1 MEVEMETEDLVE
13 GEAAEVLRA
22 REVANSVLASLKSQ
36 LTLLRESA
44 AETQQRQWLRLSRE
58 VLQTLAPKV
67 QAAQLKLRHE
77 QLRQQREELEKKLKE
92 GKIGLST
99 KAEEVQA
106 PSQAGAALASAP
118 STATSRW
125 ADAPIFASG
134 RRRFSN
140 FDSRAST
147 WDTKEKMAMVAMSA
161 RLIEAQKWFRK
172 SPEAMGRCL
181 DFGCGTGLL
190 AFELQPWCSAV
201 VGLDTSQGM
210 LEVMQEKIAAAGMKS
225 KMRTTG
231 SLQEVGEFD
240 LIVSMLCIHHVKDCA
255 LQLKELSSL
264 LRPSGRLVIVDFEAT
279 ENARIFHKES
289 ERKGDHYEHDGLP
302 AKELTQWLKD
312 ASMSEVDLV
321 RQPFEKERTK
331 QSAAAEDPDLEAR
344 GPPPPKAKP
353 KPKPKAAVVEQPTPP
368 RTNGLVN
375 INWKKKAAPG
385 PEDFR
390 LNDDFLREMAE
401 LRGSPM
407 DDGELSKDSVF
418 QVVDV
423 PELSETQLQYWFG
436 LRARQKR
443 PTPCSSRGTSV
454 HSTSRDVSGSGSSTP
469 SHGPSKICTAQPV
482 FSMLR
487 QRLLDDRTI
496 RSAGLFLARYRMN
509 HGRSTG
515 GASPKILVEDICKAV
530 LQCRIR
536 KDIDGLENLR
546 EAMETYA
553 QAGSPVARFVE
564 EQGLEALS
572 NCDPEAEHRLLYQ
585 VSCIPGIYE
594 RLRCFKIQSNWDK
607 DATKC
612 KTDLQVLKGG
622 LQVMTERKDVL
633 RRFFSQAMRLGN
645 KLNEAAG
652 GPLAP
657 HGFRMSSLETLMQT
671 KSPWRPKLS
680 LLHVILGLL
689 DAPQVARLAE
699 LEQLDPI
706 RAHGLLGKTSGVHER
721 CRDLVMSLSK
731 LRQLVAQVERKCC
744 EKAVPDQQ
752 DAFHDYL
759 EKFLEN
765 RRQEAVTL
773 AQGCFDLYSG
783 YKELAVFFGEPDAF
797 YPPPV
802 QSSDGAE
809 DMFLF
814 FHRFGEVVIR
824 AQKEIDSMRFR
835 EELEAAREGGPEAA
849 AQVAEEVAAA
859 NGMPIGFVKQR
870 LLPEPVTRAD
880 AVLMTPPGSPCRV
893 RTVASPCRGRA
904 SDKAISASARAVQR
918 LKKMSATPE
927 ADAQSDV
934 SDWEPNSGNRRSSG
948 SPVAPKVSLGLPRRR
963 LALPRERPQCCTPS
977 SSASSP
983 KWPDEHLE
991 DDDFASGASHASRRR
1006 STSRGCDED
1015 PEISTHAPS
1024 DAANMEVVLSLPLPS
1039 TPTNRRSLSVPRG
1052 CWD

>member
-1 MEVEMETEDLVE
+1 METAD
-13 GEAAEVLRA
+13 AEVLRA

-36 LTLLRESA
+36 LTVLRESA
-44 AETQQRQWLRLSRE
+44 VETQQRQWLRLSRE
-58 VLQTLAPKV
+58 LLQTAQTPR
-67 QAAQLKLRHE
+67 AAQATELKLRHE

-92 GKIGLST
+92 GKIGLSS
-99 KAEEVQA
+99 AEEVVDGRPHQA
-106 PSQAGAALASAP
+106 SGAAPASAP
-118 STATSRW
+118 STATS
-125 ADAPIFASG
+125 A
-134 RRRFSN
+134 
-140 FDSRAST
+140 
-147 WDTKEKMAMVAMSA
+147 
-161 RLIEAQKWFRK
+161 
-172 SPEAMGRCL
+172 
-181 DFGCGTGLL
+181 
-190 AFELQPWCSAV
+190 
-201 VGLDTSQGM
+201 TS
-210 LEVMQEKIAAAGMKS
+210 
-225 KMRTTG
+225 
-231 SLQEVGEFD
+231 
-240 LIVSMLCIHHVKDCA
+240 
-255 LQLKELSSL
+255 
-264 LRPSGRLVIVDFEAT
+264 LRPAV
-279 ENARIFHKES
+279 K
-289 ERKGDHYEHDGLP
+289 
-302 AKELTQWLKD
+302 AK
-312 ASMSEVDLV
+312 
-321 RQPFEKERTK
+321 
-331 QSAAAEDPDLEAR
+331 

-353 KPKPKAAVVEQPTPP
+353 RPKPKAAVVGQPTPP

-385 PEDFR
+385 PEDFS

-401 LRGSPM
+401 LRGHPM
-407 DDGELSKDSVF
+407 DDLELSKESVF
-418 QVVDV
+418 QGQVDV
-423 PELSETQLQYWFG
+423 PELSEMQLQYWFG
-436 LRARQKR
+436 IRARQKR

-454 HSTSRDVSGSGSSTP
+454 HSTSRDASGSGSSTP
-469 SHGPSKICTAQPV
+469 SHGPGKVAQPV

-509 HGRSTG
+509 HGRNGRSG
-515 GASPKILVEDICKAV
+515 AASPKVLVEDICKAV

-594 RLRCFKIQSNWDK
+594 RLRCFKIQSSWDK
-607 DATKC
+607 DAAKC

-622 LQVMTERKDVL
+622 LQVMAERKDVL

-744 EKAVPDQQ
+744 DKAVPDQQ

-783 YKELAVFFGEPDAF
+783 YKELSIFFGEPEAF

-802 QSSDGAE
+802 HSSDGAE

-814 FHRFGEVVIR
+814 FHRFGEVVVR
-824 AQKEIDSMRFR
+824 AKKEIDSMRFR

-849 AQVAEEVAAA
+849 AQVAEEVATA
-859 NGMPIGFVKQR
+859 NGLPIGLVKQR

-893 RTVASPCRGRA
+893 RNVASPCRGRA

-934 SDWEPNSGNRRSSG
+934 SDWEHNSGNRRTSG
-948 SPVAPKVSLGLPRRR
+948 SPAAPPKVSLGLPRRR

-983 KWPDEHLE
+983 KWPDEHGLE
-991 DDDFASGASHASRRR
+991 DDDFASGASQASRRRRR

-1015 PEISTHAPS
+1015 PELSTHAPS
-1024 DAANMEVVLSLPLPS
+1024 DAMEVVLSFPLPS

-1052 CWD
+1052 NEDAAHGRRSEMRQRLSSMANRLESKALSQFDGPADAAAGDPASEADSARYASCCSDSTDSTWETARSCCPLPIGPEANASLNAELKRQVRKRSKPQEFHTPKNHQRINLSPVGEPGETPYRDPKSCSTTKKGQSASAARSERSQGSHQKSSPPVARRLPFDRCPQRKK

>member
-1 MEVEMETEDLVE
+1 METE
-13 GEAAEVLRA
+13 GEDVLRA

-58 VLQTLAPKV
+58 VLQTLAPKT

-77 QLRQQREELEKKLKE
+77 QLRQQREKLEMKLKE
-92 GKIGLST
+92 GKIGLSST

-106 PSQAGAALASAP
+106 VSGAAPPSAP
-118 STATSRW
+118 TSTLTS
-125 ADAPIFASG
+125 
-134 RRRFSN
+134 
-140 FDSRAST
+140 
-147 WDTKEKMAMVAMSA
+147 
-161 RLIEAQKWFRK
+161 
-172 SPEAMGRCL
+172 
-181 DFGCGTGLL
+181 
-190 AFELQPWCSAV
+190 
-201 VGLDTSQGM
+201 TSSQRP
-210 LEVMQEKIAAAGMKS
+210 Q
-225 KMRTTG
+225 
-231 SLQEVGEFD
+231 
-240 LIVSMLCIHHVKDCA
+240 VK
-255 LQLKELSSL
+255 
-264 LRPSGRLVIVDFEAT
+264 
-279 ENARIFHKES
+279 
-289 ERKGDHYEHDGLP
+289 
-302 AKELTQWLKD
+302 AK
-312 ASMSEVDLV
+312 
-321 RQPFEKERTK
+321 
-331 QSAAAEDPDLEAR
+331 

-353 KPKPKAAVVEQPTPP
+353 KPKPKAAVLGQPTPP
-368 RTNGLVN
+368 RSNGLVN
-375 INWKKKAAPG
+375 INWKKKAAPE
-385 PEDFR
+385 PQDFS
-390 LNDDFLREMAE
+390 LNDDFLREMSE
-401 LRGSPM
+401 LRGRPV
-407 DDGELSKDSVF
+407 DDLELSKESVF
-418 QVVDV
+418 QGEADV
-423 PELSETQLQYWFG
+423 PELSEMQLQYWFG
-436 LRARQKR
+436 IRARQKR

-454 HSTSRDVSGSGSSTP
+454 HSTSRDASGSGSSTP
-469 SHGPSKICTAQPV
+469 SHGPGKVAQPV

-509 HGRSTG
+509 HGRSTTS
-515 GASPKILVEDICKAV
+515 GASPKLLVEDICKAV

-564 EQGLEALS
+564 EQGLDALS
-572 NCDPEAEHRLLYQ
+572 NCEPEAEHRLLYQ

-607 DATKC
+607 DAAKC

-744 EKAVPDQQ
+744 DKAVPDQQ

-759 EKFLEN
+759 EKFLQN
-765 RRQEAVTL
+765 RQQEAVTL

-783 YKELAVFFGEPDAF
+783 YKELSIFFGEPDAF

-802 QSSDGAE
+802 QSSDAGE

-814 FHRFGEVVIR
+814 FHRFGEVVVR
-824 AQKEIDSMRFR
+824 ASKEIDSMRFR
-835 EELEAAREGGPEAA
+835 EELKAAREGGPEAA

-859 NGMPIGFVKQR
+859 NGLPIGFVKQR

-893 RTVASPCRGRA
+893 RSVASPCRGRA

-934 SDWEPNSGNRRSSG
+934 SDWEPNSGNRRTSG
-948 SPVAPKVSLGLPRRR
+948 SPAVQPKVSLGLPRRR

-983 KWPDEHLE
+983 SAWPSHEHLE
-991 DDDFASGASHASRRR
+991 EDDLANGASQARAR
-1006 STSRGCDED
+1006 SSSRGDED
-1015 PEISTHAPS
+1015 LELSTHAPS
-1024 DAANMEVVLSLPLPS
+1024 DAMEVVLSLPLPS
-1039 TPTNRRSLSVPRG
+1039 TPSQRRSLSLPRG
-1052 CWD
+1052 NEDAAHGRRSEVFLQRLSLMANRLESKALSQFDGPDTAGDAASEADSGRYASCCSDSTDSTWETARSCCPLPIGPEANASLNAELKRQGQARKRSKPQEFHTPKNHQRMNLSPVGEPGETPYRTKSGSTTKKGQSASAARSERSQCSHQKSSPPVARRLPFDRCPQRKK

>member
-1 MEVEMETEDLVE
+1 METEDLVE

-118 STATSRW
+118 STATS
-125 ADAPIFASG
+125 S
-134 RRRFSN
+134 
-140 FDSRAST
+140 
-147 WDTKEKMAMVAMSA
+147 
-161 RLIEAQKWFRK
+161 
-172 SPEAMGRCL
+172 
-181 DFGCGTGLL
+181 
-190 AFELQPWCSAV
+190 
-201 VGLDTSQGM
+201 
-210 LEVMQEKIAAAGMKS
+210 
-225 KMRTTG
+225 
-231 SLQEVGEFD
+231 
-240 LIVSMLCIHHVKDCA
+240 
-255 LQLKELSSL
+255 
-264 LRPSGRLVIVDFEAT
+264 LRPPV
-279 ENARIFHKES
+279 K
-289 ERKGDHYEHDGLP
+289 
-302 AKELTQWLKD
+302 
-312 ASMSEVDLV
+312 
-321 RQPFEKERTK
+321 
-331 QSAAAEDPDLEAR
+331 AR

-1052 CWD
+1052 NEDAANGRRSEMRQRLSLMANRLESKALSQFDAPADAAGDPASEADSARYASCCSDSTDSTWETARSCCPLPIGPEANASLNAELKRQVRKRSKPQEFHTPKNHQRMNLSPVGEPGETPYRTKSGSTTKKGQSASAARSERSQGSHQKSSPPVARRLPFDRCPQRKK